1 MRAVDLRARHGC
13 PRERGGGTWGGG
25 VSVDHPAA
33 PRIGSVCTGYG
44 GLDLAVELVLGGQ
57 LAWYAET
64 DRHAQTVLAHHWPGV
79 PNLGDI
85 RTVDW
90 TQVEPVE
97 ILTAGFAC
105 QDISNA
111 GRRVG
116 ITGEHSS
123 LWNHVAEA
131 VRHLRPSILFVEN
144 VAALL
149 RRGLDVV
156 HADLAALGYD
166 TSWTCIRA
174 SDIGAAHRRDRLF
187 LLAAPAD
194 RDGGADVAHTLGP

>member
-1 MRAVDLRARHGC
+1 MSIAHI
-13 PRERGGGTWGGG
+13 T
-25 VSVDHPAA
+25 A

-44 GLDLAVELVLGGQ
+44 GLDIAVELVLGGR

-64 DRHAQTVLAHHWPGV
+64 DRHAAAVLARHWPHV
-79 PNLGDI
+79 ANLGDI

-90 TQVEPVE
+90 TRVQPVDV
-97 ILTAGFAC
+97 LTAGFPC

-111 GRRVG
+111 GKRAG

-123 LWNHVAEA
+123 VWNHVAAA
-131 VRHLRPSILFVEN
+131 VRVLRPQLLFVEN

-156 HADLAALGYD
+156 HADLAAIGYD
-166 TSWTCIRA
+166 TSWLCLRA
-174 SDIGAAHRRDRLF
+174 SDVGAAHRRDRLF
-187 LLAAPAD
+187 LLATPAEPAG
-194 RDGGADVAHTLGP
+194 RVSDVADAVRP

>member
-1 MRAVDLRARHGC
+1 MNA
-13 PRERGGGTWGGG
+13 
-25 VSVDHPAA
+25 HPAGTTPGRYSGSSGG
-33 PRIGSVCTGYG
+33 PRIGSLCTGYG
-44 GLDLAVELVLGGQ
+44 GLDLAVELVLGGR

-64 DRHAQTVLAHHWPGV
+64 DPHARTVLAHHWPGV

-90 TQVEPVE
+90 TRVEPVD
-97 ILTAGFAC
+97 ILTAGFPC

-111 GRRVG
+111 GKRVG
-116 ITGEHSS
+116 ITGAHSS
-123 LWNHVAEA
+123 VWTAVADA
-131 VRHLRPSILFVEN
+131 VRALRPPHLFVEN

-156 HADLAALGYD
+156 QADLATIGYD
-166 TSWTCIRA
+166 TRWLCLRA

-187 LLAAPAD
+187 LLASRAEPGGRAAADPAD
-194 RDGGADVAHTLGP
+194 AVRP